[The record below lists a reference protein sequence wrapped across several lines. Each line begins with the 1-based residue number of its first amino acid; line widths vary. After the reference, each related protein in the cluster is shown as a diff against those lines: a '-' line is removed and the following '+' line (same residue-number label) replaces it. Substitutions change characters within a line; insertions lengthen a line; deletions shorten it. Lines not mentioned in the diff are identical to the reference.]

1 MDEKK
6 RYSLEDILGEDELH
20 RHSARDISQKASAEA
35 ERLLEQLRGDSHRSV
50 GQNSEFDSFMEELN
64 LRAKK
69 RAVTTPEVKEPVE
82 EAVSFEPEE
91 KTEALTPEAKEE
103 EISVSAEPEVKE
115 NETSAFSELSDL
127 PQINKKRRSVDE
139 ILEEI
144 EGKASANKIERAL
157 AVEKDEKPGSD
168 EQKLTRTGAIRKA
181 DALLFGKDPEE
192 IAPAVSVDGAGRMGY
207 PHANEKIVGEKDDIQ
222 TKAYNAYIRTRE
234 KKKQDTGIIKTIDI
248 KLADKKSGAN
258 SFADERTRAV
268 PGVKVSSSGK
278 PLVDEETDIEKTI
291 FAVGEKRVISQF
303 HHTGNIEGQT
313 RLEGFFDDDEVEKI
327 SEDELEQQL
336 EINRRKKIDNFEFEK
351 EYKDKS
357 SDAVTVPTFS
367 SLDETYAPEKE
378 TPVINDVIDY
388 NSKNDKRAIYIELE
402 QLLNRF
408 KIRTGLTFAAF
419 IVSAVIGIFASGI
432 ITDFGLGTGNEKIYI
447 IINTAILLF
456 MILVNARAIIK
467 GLKALF
473 VLKPSAD
480 SLPAVAA
487 LITLAHCIASFF
499 FSESGAGI
507 NHLYVG
513 AAGVVFLLNCIGKRS
528 MMRRIFKNFRFII
541 KGGEK
546 YTRAIISDEKEIKE
560 FVKGAEQE
568 TYNIS
573 YNAKTEF
580 PTRFL
585 ANSFADDPSDIVAK
599 YVTYPVIGISF
610 LIAVISY
617 FISKDMMSAVS
628 TLCAVLLVGV
638 PASSIMAFNK
648 ALENSD
654 NTLLKER
661 GTISGFA
668 AADDVAETNAVVID
682 SSELFPEGFCSLKGM
697 KLYKRMQMDEAILYA
712 ASVLEGTNHPL
723 KNVFMESVSEVKDK
737 MPASFD
743 TAYESRL
750 GLSSWI
756 YDRKVLLGTKE
767 MMGAHGIEIPDN
779 AKPEE
784 YIRDNSR
791 VMFLAIDGAVYAMF
805 VVEYF
810 SEPDIEFELQR
821 LEASS
826 VELLVKTVDAN
837 IDEALLSELFEID
850 IESTRILSGIAGEIY
865 EEKVSKPVYNEAQ
878 IVGRGDTLTFLR
890 SLIACSVLSGQFRLL
905 KTLNFAAV
913 IIGIIVVSVLAVLNS
928 ISTIGPVHIG
938 VYMAFWMVI
947 TNIIPRIYKA
957 VPKR

>member
-6 RYSLEDILGEDELH
+6 SYSLEDILGEGK
-20 RHSARDISQKASAEA
+20 RHSARDISEKATAEA
-35 ERLLEQLRGDSHRSV
+35 EKILEQLRADSEKK
-50 GQNSEFDSFMEELN
+50 SEADSDFDSFLAELSS
-64 LRAKK
+64 RAKK
-69 RAVTTPEVKEPVE
+69 RAETVTEERQKPLEQAVVSEPKPKTAAVE
-82 EAVSFEPEE
+82 P
-91 KTEALTPEAKEE
+91 K
-103 EISVSAEPEVKE
+103 VKE
-115 NETSAFSELSDL
+115 NVISIAPEPSNI
-127 PQINKKRRSVDE
+127 PQVKKKHRSIDE
-139 ILEEI
+139 ILDEI
-144 EGKASANKIERAL
+144 EGDISANKIERAL
-157 AVEKDEKPGSD
+157 ATENEEKEKSG
-168 EQKLTRTGAIRKA
+168 EKKLTRTGVIRKA
-181 DALLFGKDPEE
+181 DALLAGKDPEE
-192 IAPAVSVDGAGRMGY
+192 IRPPVFADGAGRMGN
-207 PHANEKIVGEKDDIQ
+207 PRANEKIVGEKDDIQ
-222 TKAYNAYIRTRE
+222 TKAYNAYIKTRE
-234 KKKQDTGIIKTIDI
+234 KKNQDTGIIKTIDI
-248 KLADKKSGAN
+248 RLGEKQRREP
-258 SFADERTRAV
+258 SFAEEKTRAV
-268 PGVKVSSSGK
+268 PGVRVSSNGK

-291 FAVGEKRVISQF
+291 FAAGEKRVISQF

-313 RLEGFFDDDEVEKI
+313 RLEGFFDDEEVEKI

-408 KIRTGLTFAAF
+408 KIRTVLTFAAF
-419 IVSAVIGIFASGI
+419 VVSAVIGIFASGI
-432 ITDFGLGTGNEKIYI
+432 ISDFGLGTSNERIYI
-447 IINTAILLF
+447 IINTALLLF
-456 MILVNARAIIK
+456 MIFVNARAVIK

-473 VLKPSAD
+473 MLKPSAD
-480 SLPAVAA
+480 SLPAFASLV
-487 LITLAHCIASFF
+487 TLAHCITAFF
-499 FSESGAGI
+499 FGESGAGI
-507 NHLYVG
+507 SHLYVG
-513 AAGVVFLLNCIGKRS
+513 AVGVMFLLNCFGKRS

-560 FVKGAEQE
+560 LSKGGEQE
-568 TYNIS
+568 FYNIS

-585 ANSFADDPSDIVAK
+585 ANSFADDPSDTVAR
-599 YVTYPVIGISF
+599 YITYPVIGVS
-610 LIAVISY
+610 LIVALVSY

-628 TLCAVLLVGV
+628 SLCAVLLVGV

-648 ALENSD
+648 ALENAD
-654 NTLLKER
+654 NALLKER

-723 KNVFMESVSEVKDK
+723 KSVFMESISEVKDK

-743 TAYESRL
+743 TAYESKL

-779 AKPEE
+779 AKPED
-784 YIRDNSR
+784 YIKDNSR

-810 SEPDIEFELQR
+810 SEPNIEYELQR

-826 VELLVKTVDAN
+826 VEVLVKTVDAN
-837 IDEALLSELFEID
+837 IDEELLSEIFELEK
-850 IESTRILSGIAGEIY
+850 ESTRILSGIAGEIY
-865 EEKVSKPVYNEAQ
+865 EEKASKPVFNEAQ

-905 KTLNFAAV
+905 KTLNYAAV
-913 IIGIIVVSVLAVLNS
+913 IIGVIVVSVLAVLNS